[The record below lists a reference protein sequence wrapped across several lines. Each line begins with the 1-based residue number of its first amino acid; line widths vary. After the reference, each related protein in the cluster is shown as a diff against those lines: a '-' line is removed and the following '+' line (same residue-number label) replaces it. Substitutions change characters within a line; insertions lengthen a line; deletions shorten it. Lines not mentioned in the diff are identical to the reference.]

1 MNRKTS
7 IATAAL
13 LATLSGAAA
22 AQSSVT
28 VYGLIDATVGRFTGP
43 AGGVNSSDKPIYKLD
58 SGGLSTSHWGLRGNE
73 DLGAGLSASF
83 ELAGFFR
90 PDTGAA
96 GRSDAIPAPVN
107 VGADTHW
114 SRAAWVALS
123 STHVG
128 RVRLGNVTSLMFFN
142 TITSNAFGDST
153 VFGPINLV
161 TFIGSPLSGG
171 TGWTN
176 SVVYDSPNMAG
187 LTLSAAVSA
196 AETQGGRNAAARAAY
211 AQGPF
216 AASFAWQNVKKNPLT
231 FADGTSSNNTSAWQV
246 GSSYDFTVLKLFAHV
261 GNIQNDGTE
270 TTPLDINYR
279 VWDLSASVP
288 VGVGKLLAGYAQ
300 RKTSDA
306 VGPVPASVVGGNVER
321 SVLTLGY
328 DHYLSKRTDIYALV
342 MNDKTQTNTL
352 PAPPKVVSASAT
364 SYGVGVRHRF

>member
-1 MNRKTS
+1 MNRRTS

-22 AQSSVT
+22 AQSSLT
-28 VYGLIDATVGRFTGP
+28 LYGLIDATAGRFTGP
-43 AGGVNSSDKPIYKLD
+43 ATGVNSLDKAIYKLD
-58 SGGLSTSHWGLRGNE
+58 SGGLSTSYWGLRGNE
-73 DLGAGLSASF
+73 DLGGGLSASF

-90 PDTGAA
+90 PDTGAT
-96 GRSDAIPAPVN
+96 GRGDAIPAPVN
-107 VGADTHW
+107 VGADTYW
-114 SRAAWVALS
+114 SRAAWVALG
-123 STHVG
+123 STSLG

-153 VFGPINLV
+153 VFGPVNLV

-176 SVVYDSPNMAG
+176 SVVYDSPSMAG

-196 AETQGGRNAAARAAY
+196 AETQGGRNAAVRAAY
-211 AQGPF
+211 VQGPF

-231 FADGTSSNNTSAWQV
+231 FADGTSSNNTTSWQL

-270 TTPLDINYR
+270 TAPLDIGYR
-279 VWDLSASVP
+279 VWDISASVP
-288 VGVGKLLAGYAQ
+288 AGAGKLLAGYAQ

-306 VGPVPASVVGGNVER
+306 VGPVPASAAGGNVER
-321 SVLTLGY
+321 SVLTMGY
-328 DHYLSKRTDIYALV
+328 DYNLSKRTDVYALV
-342 MNDKTQTNTL
+342 MNDKTETNTL
-352 PAPPKVVSASAT
+352 PGPPKVVSTSAT
-364 SYGVGVRHRF
+364 SYGLGVRHRF